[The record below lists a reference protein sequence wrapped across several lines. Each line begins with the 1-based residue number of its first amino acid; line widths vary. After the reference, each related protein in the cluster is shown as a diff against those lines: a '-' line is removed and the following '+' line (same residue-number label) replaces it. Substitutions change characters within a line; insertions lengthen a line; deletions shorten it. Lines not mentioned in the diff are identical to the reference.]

1 MNIEFYTHLESG
13 RGSAKTVA
21 NPYKR
26 RKVAHLTVSYQSFV
40 NLKSNT
46 MKKSRCKNTAKSNTL
61 QTITVNNH
69 ALHS

>member
-26 RKVAHLTVSYQSFV
+26 RKVAHLTVFYQSLLTL
-40 NLKSNT
+40 NLILW
-46 MKKSRCKNTAKSNTL
+46 KNHDAKVRENS
-61 QTITVNNH
+61 I
-69 ALHS
+69 HSKQF